1 MFGRSRSASAR
12 APAAGPADAAP
23 GPGRIVAIA
32 NQKGGVGKTTTA
44 VNLGAAL
51 AELGQRVLLVDCD
64 PQGNATSGLGIDRRR
79 VERSVYDVLLDDVP
93 AALAVRQTVVPG
105 LAMLPSTLD
114 LAGAELELV
123 AASARES
130 RLRDALQP
138 QRAEFGWVLI
148 DCPPSLGLLTL
159 NALVAA
165 DSVLVPIQCEYYA
178 LEGVGQLM
186 NTIQSVRRNMNPQL
200 EIEGIVLTMFDARTN
215 LSLQVAEEVR
225 RAFRDEVFHSLVPR
239 NVRLSEAPSHGLPI
253 SAYDPRSRGAQVYE
267 SLAREVIAR
276 ARSKAPAGPRA

>member
-12 APAAGPADAAP
+12 PPAAGPADHGP
-23 GPGRIVAIA
+23 GPGRIVAVA

-51 AELGQRVLLVDCD
+51 ADLAQRVLLVDCD

-105 LAMLPSTLD
+105 LAILPSTLD

-123 AASARES
+123 AASTRES

-138 QRAEFGWVLI
+138 LRSEFGWILV

-165 DSVLVPIQCEYYA
+165 DGVLVPIQCEYYA

-186 NTIQSVRRNMNPQL
+186 STIQSVRRNMNPHL
-200 EIEGIVLTMFDARTN
+200 EIEGVLLTMYDARTN

-267 SLAREVIAR
+267 SLAKEVIAR
-276 ARSKAPAGPRA
+276 ARSKAAAGPGA

>member
-12 APAAGPADAAP
+12 PLPASQADSRP
-23 GPGRIVAIA
+23 SPGRIVAVA

-79 VERSVYDVLLDDVP
+79 VERSVYDVLLDDVA

-105 LAMLPSTLD
+105 LAILPSTLD

-123 AASARES
+123 AASTRES

-138 QRAEFGWVLI
+138 LRAEFAWILI

-165 DSVLVPIQCEYYA
+165 DGVLVPIQCEYYA

-186 NTIQSVRRNMNPQL
+186 STIQSVRRNMNPAL
-200 EIEGIVLTMFDARTN
+200 EVEGVLLTMYDGRTN

-225 RAFRDEVFHSLVPR
+225 RAFRDEVFQALVPR

-267 SLAREVIAR
+267 AVAKEVVAR
-276 ARSKAPAGPRA
+276 ARSKAAAGSGA

>member
-12 APAAGPADAAP
+12 PLPASQADSRP
-23 GPGRIVAIA
+23 SPGRIVAVA

-79 VERSVYDVLLDDVP
+79 VERSVYDVLLDDVA

-105 LAMLPSTLD
+105 LAILPSTLD

-123 AASARES
+123 AASTRES

-138 QRAEFGWVLI
+138 LRAEFAWILI

-165 DSVLVPIQCEYYA
+165 DGVLVPIQCEYYA

-186 NTIQSVRRNMNPQL
+186 STIQSVRRNMNPAL
-200 EIEGIVLTMFDARTN
+200 EVEGVLLTMYDGRTN

-225 RAFRDEVFHSLVPR
+225 RAFRDEVFQALVPR

-267 SLAREVIAR
+267 AVAREVVAR
-276 ARSKAPAGPRA
+276 ARSKAAAGSGA

>member
-12 APAAGPADAAP
+12 PPAAGPAERDA
-23 GPGRIVAIA
+23 GRGRVVALA

-44 VNLGAAL
+44 VNLGAAM
-51 AELGQRVLLVDCD
+51 AELGQRVCLVDCD

-105 LAMLPSTLD
+105 LAILPSTLD

-123 AASARES
+123 TASARES
-130 RLRDALQP
+130 RLREALQP
-138 QRAEFGWVLI
+138 LRAEFGWILL

-165 DSVLVPIQCEYYA
+165 DGVLVPIQCEYYA

-186 NTIQSVRRNMNPQL
+186 STIQSVRRNMNPQL
-200 EIEGIVLTMFDARTN
+200 EIEGILLTMFDARTN

-225 RAFRDEVFHSLVPR
+225 RAFRDEVFRCLVPR

-267 SLAREVIAR
+267 ALAKEVIAR
-276 ARSKAPAGPRA
+276 ARGKAAAGPRA